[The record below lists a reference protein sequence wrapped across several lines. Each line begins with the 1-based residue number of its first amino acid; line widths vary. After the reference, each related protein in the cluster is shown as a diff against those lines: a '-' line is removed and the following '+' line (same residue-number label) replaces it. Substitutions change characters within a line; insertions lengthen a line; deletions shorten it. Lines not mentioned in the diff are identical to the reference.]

1 MSRLHPLPGLP
12 HVYRGPPRP
21 PGQNDLLD
29 AVKQEGPDAT
39 HEGFR
44 VLESALVNRLPLKT
58 LELLV
63 EKGASTAGPFRTPLL
78 IWALRGYG
86 EDTIRPVLR
95 FLVRRAGQDPNQTH
109 PRGGPNTPAIPVLG
123 HALFWGNF
131 AAAKELILL
140 GADIDD
146 PRLDQEAAK
155 TLDSEAAEVLV
166 KARNLRKGSNV
177 ARSRI
182 AEGAIAEYAESQ
194 GLSPAVGPGVGVTF
208 EEELVGKPKVQ
219 GPANR
224 PQGGRK
230 TQKSATRHRKT
241 RHRKTRRRH

>member
-1 MSRLHPLPGLP
+1 MYRLHPSPGIDI
-12 HVYRGPPRP
+12 VTRSEK
-21 PGQNDLLD
+21 DELLD
-29 AVKQEGPDAT
+29 ALKDGPDAT
-39 HEGFR
+39 YNGFR
-44 VLESALVNRLPLKT
+44 VLESALVRRLPLKT

-78 IWALRGYG
+78 IWALRGYD

-109 PRGGPNTPAIPVLG
+109 SRGAPNTPKIPVLG

-131 AAAKELILL
+131 TAAKELILL

-146 PRLDQEAAK
+146 PRLDQEVADSLVEPEAK
-155 TLDSEAAEVLV
+155 EFLV
-166 KARNLRKGSNV
+166 KARNLRKASNV

-194 GLSPAVGPGVGVTF
+194 GLSPAVGPGVGPTF

-230 TQKSATRHRKT
+230 TQKSTTRHRKKS
-241 RHRKTRRRH
+241 RRIRRH